1 MPPYPSAGP
10 ASEPPPGS
18 VPTSPQYGYSTPDLP
33 QPGLDPLISV
43 DYSGWWQRGMAIVKA
58 GWPQLAALQVIGI
71 GVALLV
77 QVPFVVYVTVWGP
90 ALADRYDTPADAD
103 LGPASVALGLTLLG
117 ILLSGLV
124 SAAITVATMHL
135 GLSIASGATRRVGAS
150 ARYALRRT
158 LPMVG
163 WQVVAALI
171 VLLGLCL
178 CLLPAL
184 YPIAVFTILP
194 AVVAFERSNA
204 IGRCFSLFNRSV
216 DVAAG
221 RIATILGISVVTSL
235 VASIIGGV
243 IERAAGAPTSLG
255 MPIDVAAV
263 STSVQIAVGIATTAV
278 SVVLAAAVAV
288 LTGPLIL
295 LTYADLRARVEPLS
309 TQVLVSEL
317 ERLRLS

>member
-1 MPPYPSAGP
+1 
-10 ASEPPPGS
+10 
-18 VPTSPQYGYSTPDLP
+18 VPDLP
-33 QPGLDPLISV
+33 QPGIDPLISP
-43 DYSGWWQRGMAIVKA
+43 DYSGWWQRGMAIVKT

-77 QVPFVVYVTVWGP
+77 QVPFLVYVTVWGP
-90 ALADRYDTPADAD
+90 ALADRTDTPADAD
-103 LGPASVALGLTLLG
+103 LGPVAVALGLTLLG

-135 GLSIASGATRRVGAS
+135 GVSIASGATRSVGAS
-150 ARYALRRT
+150 ARHALRRA

-163 WQVVAALI
+163 WQMVAALI

-194 AVVAFERSNA
+194 AVVAFERTNA
-204 IGRCFSLFNRSV
+204 IGRCFSLFNRSA

-221 RIATILGISVVTSL
+221 RITTILGISIVTSI

-255 MPIDVAAV
+255 MPIDVTAV
-263 STSVQIAVGIATTAV
+263 STSVQIAVGIASTAV

-317 ERLRLS
+317 EGPRRN